1 MDEAA
6 EISSHSRN
14 EIPVVFECADELL
27 PGILHR
33 AVGDP
38 VDIGVLLVVG
48 GPQYRVGSHRQFVLL
63 ARALASAGIA
73 TLRFDYRGMGD
84 STGSPRD
91 FEDIAPD
98 IRAALDCLYREV
110 PSLRGVV
117 SWGLCD
123 AATANAFYAPTDPR
137 MVGQIALNP
146 WVRTQAGEAEAYIRH
161 YYLDRFLSLA
171 FWRKVL
177 SLQFAP
183 RDALKDFMG
192 KWRQSRGAES
202 STAVAD
208 ARPLPQRLR
217 DAQCH
222 FQGRTLMIFS
232 GRDLTAQ
239 EYLDRVKESADW
251 QAWVE
256 SPSVEVRRLD
266 EADHTFSRAMWRD
279 QVAEWSRDWIL
290 TLARQQD

>member
-1 MDEAA
+1 MSS
-6 EISSHSRN
+6 EIS
-14 EIPVVFECADELL
+14 VVFECADEQLL
-27 PGILHR
+27 GILHP
-33 AVGDP
+33 AIGDSA
-38 VDIGVLLVVG
+38 DIGVLLVVG

-63 ARALASAGIA
+63 ARALAAAGIA

-98 IRAALDCLYREV
+98 IRAALDCFHREV

-137 MVGQIALNP
+137 VVGQIALNP

-161 YYLDRFLSLA
+161 YYLNRLLSPA

-177 SLQFAP
+177 TLQFAP
-183 RDALKDFMG
+183 IDALKDFMG
-192 KWRQSRGAES
+192 KWRQSHGVES
-202 STAVAD
+202 PSAVAD
-208 ARPLPQRLR
+208 GRPLPQRLR
-217 DAQCH
+217 DAQRH
-222 FQGRTLMIFS
+222 FRGRTLLIFS

-251 QAWVE
+251 QGWVE
-256 SPSVEVRRLD
+256 SPSVDVRRLD
-266 EADHTFSRAMWRD
+266 EADHTFSRAAWRD

-290 TLARQQD
+290 TEARQQD